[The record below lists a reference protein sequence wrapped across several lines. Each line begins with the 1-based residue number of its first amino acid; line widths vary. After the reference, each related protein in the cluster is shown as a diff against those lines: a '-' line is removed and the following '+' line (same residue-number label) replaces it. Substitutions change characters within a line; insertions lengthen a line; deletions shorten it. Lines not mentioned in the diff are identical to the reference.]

1 MTEPIAADAVFAA
14 EWTLAPDG
22 RYERSSARV
31 VMVDDAERVLLVRA
45 RPADGKPVRW
55 FTVGGGIEP
64 GEDLRVAAAREVF
77 EETGVR
83 LEPGD
88 LVGPILRRTPE
99 FTFLGRPCR
108 QDETTFLARVSTT
121 AVTKAGWTEVE
132 RAALDGMDWWTLTQ
146 LRSTAETVYPPD
158 LADRI
163 EPVLRHGWDGVL
175 VDLGPATEVDP

>member
-1 MTEPIAADAVFAA
+1 VNHPIDADAVFAA
-14 EWTLAPDG
+14 EWTLGPDG
-22 RYERSSARV
+22 RYERVSARV
-31 VMVDDAERVLLVRA
+31 VMVDEAERVLLVRA
-45 RPADGKPVRW
+45 RAADGRPGWW

-64 GEDLRVAAAREVF
+64 DEDLRVAAAREAF

-83 LEPGD
+83 LEPSE

-108 QDETTFLARVSTT
+108 QEELTFLARVSTT
-121 AVTKAGWTEVE
+121 DVTTSGWTEVE
-132 RAALDGMDWWTLTQ
+132 RAGLDGVEWWTFAQ
-146 LRSTAETVYPPD
+146 LRATAEIVYPPD

-175 VDLGPATEVDP
+175 VDLGTAREVDT